1 MCVLCGSVLMFSVFG
16 ALALMNHTMSSADEK
31 KNEFS
36 LKQTQEEE
44 QVSDADVVVGEVMT
58 EKSKKKAD
66 RIVCFACEYQGLPY
80 VQGGTKLPDLS
91 KIDRDDYSLT
101 YNKEKGNT
109 VVLRAGSR
117 WGDEAGVDSSGFVM
131 KVFEEFGI
139 ELPRTVEEQTRVG
152 REVKIKDIQPGD
164 IVFYGAG
171 EDSITHCGIYVKDG
185 RVLHASAQAGMVI
198 DSDMNYRRIAAVRR
212 VCE

>member
-1 MCVLCGSVLMFSVFG
+1 MFSVFG

-58 EKSKKKAD
+58 EKSQKKAD
-66 RIVCFACEYQGLPY
+66 RIVCFACE
-80 VQGGTKLPDLS
+80 VQGGTKLP
-91 KIDRDDYSLT
+91 KIGRDDYSFTYT
-101 YNKEKGNT
+101 YNKGKGNT

-139 ELPRTVEEQTRVG
+139 ELPRTVEEQARVG